1 MADISK
7 VKLGTIIYHIKDSVA
22 RKIMKGAG
30 EKEAGEAGQVPAPAA
45 GAANR
50 YLRSDGTWQVPT
62 ASIITQDN
70 AHRFV
75 TDEEKTNW
83 NGKVNTGD
91 IVNNCTSTATN
102 KPLSAAQGKALWEK
116 YTQLNGDIG
125 DIKYTGFSKDLNITA
140 NSSVIEFMK
149 YNSDTL
155 HSPLKEGVT
164 VSGDGLVISYANSTY
179 GVQICAA
186 QSNDTLL
193 VRQKRDT
200 TWREWKELV
209 NHDHMRWN
217 KLGAVDLTDEI
228 QYLPYDKNKV
238 HEILVSYGTKNSVQS
253 YGGGTVV
260 LAVDEIKP
268 CYLPCYEQDTIIG
281 IAYIYNH
288 SGKIEVRSHFA
299 TNPLRV
305 IAWVR

>member
-30 EKEAGEAGQVPAPAA
+30 ANAAGEAGQVPAPPA

-50 YLRSDGTWQVPT
+50 YLRSDGTWQVPA

-125 DIKYTGFSKDLNITA
+125 NIVPSELLDDIVFNQDDDSVKTLADKLVDDVKKRKNGVYYYSGSLKNYIGGYTATVTKISYPGATIRYYGTIQTLT
-140 NSSVIEFMK
+140 SSPYMFL
-149 YNSDTL
+149 YS
-155 HSPLKEGVT
+155 S
-164 VSGDGLVISYANSTY
+164 DGLEVLSELASNGRIPKGKYDLDNPPSYSIFQAIAGSTNLPPELGGNAAFVLQLVTENILY
-179 GVQICAA
+179 GAMIVFGFGSDKIAI
-186 QSNDTLL
+186 
-193 VRQKRDT
+193 KRKNASEQWSE
-200 TWREWKELV
+200 WR
-209 NHDHMRWN
+209 
-217 KLGAVDLTDEI
+217 
-228 QYLPYDKNKV
+228 YF
-238 HEILVSYGTKNSVQS
+238 SV
-253 YGGGTVV
+253 T
-260 LAVDEIKP
+260 
-268 CYLPCYEQDTIIG
+268 
-281 IAYIYNH
+281 
-288 SGKIEVRSHFA
+288 
-299 TNPLRV
+299 
-305 IAWVR
+305 